1 MASENISNNFI
12 LGRMNKS
19 VDERLVPKG
28 EYVDARNVRLGST
41 ESTEIG
47 AVENSK
53 GNLPLTAITFEGS
66 AVEGAKCIGV
76 YEDGIK
82 QTLYWFVTSPTVDM
96 ILSYN
101 TQNNLLTY
109 HVESTSVLNF
119 NSSYLVTGVN
129 KIGDLLFFTDN
140 INPPRVINV
149 TKNYPSPVGGVD
161 QITQDDIN
169 VIKKIPGY
177 ENTGSDYVPLEA
189 PRVSLINV
197 SGEENYLIDS
207 FISFAYR
214 YRYEDGQ
221 YSALSLFSQ
230 PAFQAQNF
238 KFSIDNFNNAGMQN
252 SFNAANV
259 TFSTGTE
266 RALEVELV
274 YKDATSNVIYVVE
287 RYNKIDKTW
296 ANNASVSI
304 QFVNSKIYTTLGS
317 DELLR
322 LYDNVPLLSQAQTIQ
337 GNRLMYGNY
346 TEGYNIEQPKGTRL
360 SIDYKT
366 VPVFSGITGTEL
378 DIATGGSSGTSY
390 TINPSTPTTV
400 LNNELTFNVSAV
412 SPLPIAIGTTFTFV
426 VSIESSPS
434 TPVQGNGPLFLANYQ
449 TNGGQ
454 PFGLNIQFTT
464 TVVYNTPNEMLN
476 SIEFQSA
483 IGTAAAPVFQPVATS
498 TSGATAVDN
507 FNTAVGDA
515 PSLPKINSAIT
526 SNCGNPT
533 LLPCEVNQGF
543 GYSVNGDSFTLQTLA
558 VQYYFDDGA
567 GNVSNMWEYFQFLP
581 FSSGSSY
588 RQILNTLS
596 LHSNRDY
603 ETGIVYMDDYGR
615 ASTVLVSELNTVFI
629 PPIRSID
636 KNQIQVTLNNL
647 PPFWANKYKFVVKPR
662 QGTYET
668 VYVNYV
674 KQDEDN
680 LQTYYYKLEG
690 DNINKVNVGDTLI
703 CKLDTVGPLSSEV
716 KLNVLDIQTLT
727 STAISSNVPGRNGV
741 YMTINSGSITP
752 ISLNQNTFDTGF
764 QQDKMF
770 NDSCTGLANSAFNLL
785 GVNDSAGVPVPIPAG
800 ATVRIQINNWR
811 GASGAISGCNLRRYS
826 FDQTFTANQNYTDLY
841 QFMINQ
847 NIDITNNNGGVSI
860 DLSMNFQDN
869 NGTGPFTAYNQ
880 TSSGQCFVSQT
891 FIIQQGG
898 PGTSM
903 YFRNI
908 SNMPK
913 CGGLPS
919 YFGNTGMPSNA
930 GCRIIITEASGL
942 VVFETSPAEV
952 DPNLFYDSS
961 EFYDIS
967 GGFHMSGSA
976 NGDQN
981 QAANNVPLIATLNNG
996 DCFTFGNGVE
1006 SYKILDELAAPSFQ
1020 LGERVLAV
1028 SNQDYKRAHRF
1039 AEVTYSGVF
1048 SPGANSNNLN
1058 EFNLGLVNF
1067 QDYDTSFGPIMKLYA
1082 RETDILC
1089 LQEDRISYILTN
1101 KDTISDAGTGGGA
1114 IIAVPNVLGKQIARI
1129 EEYGI
1134 SFNPE
1139 SFAAWGNQMFF
1150 TDTKRSA
1157 VIMLEG
1163 SGQGQSLTNIAE
1175 SGMRSWFR
1183 DQFIEQFETQK
1194 LGGYDPY
1201 MDEYVMSTNDIDIPA
1216 ASSITACGV
1225 ELSQT
1230 DAAGAFSYTVQLGAS
1245 IGDID
1250 IDYTVT
1256 SGTITVD
1263 ALWNGTTFSATDVSE
1278 SGTLT
1283 FNKDETIPSEVF
1295 ITITSVSDK
1304 ATYTSLVNCPP
1315 VAELTIIQIVL
1326 TESSTNGE
1334 STHFG
1339 YNWSDSNITS
1349 PTTSVLANLGLIN
1362 PSEYTLATGQRSVG
1376 VFPYNGTDILMRVN
1390 SEFNDTYVFPVPNNN
1405 PSPFKYLSSNIE
1417 YTQAQINTLIPLLN
1431 NVPGPIANPSAG
1443 VYQSIIN
1450 NIALPIGNQFLYLV
1464 WDLRTVSSSTLCVNS
1479 TVSEACCGC
1488 DIECK
1493 TAYFAQGSNSLFVSC
1508 NWDTDGVNS
1517 ALRSFNGANN
1527 IPTIGDVCYN
1537 GASCDPSSVL
1547 PSGIYVVDV
1556 ASPAVANPKTWVKVG
1571 DYGLVIDNGT
1581 C

>member
-19 VDERLVPKG
+19 VDERLVPPG

-53 GNLPLTAITFEGS
+53 GNLPLTSITFEGS

-177 ENTGSDYVPLEA
+177 ENTGSNYVPLES
-189 PRVSLINV
+189 PKVSLINV
-197 SGEENYLIDS
+197 VGQENYLIDN

-230 PAFQAQNF
+230 PAFQPQNF

-252 SFNAANV
+252 SFNGANV

-274 YKDATSNVIYVVE
+274 YKDASSNVIYVVE
-287 RYNKIDKTW
+287 RYNKIDNSW
-296 ANNASVSI
+296 ANNASVSV

-346 TEGYNIEQPKGTRL
+346 TEGYNIERPKGTRL
-360 SIDYKT
+360 NIDYKT
-366 VPVFSGITGTEL
+366 VPVFSDITGTAL
-378 DIATGGSSGTSY
+378 AAPVASSSGTSY

-400 LNNELTFNVSAV
+400 SNDQLTFDFSTV
-412 SPLPIAIGTTFTFV
+412 SPIPIAIGTTFNFMM
-426 VSIESSPS
+426 SLQSSPS
-434 TPVQGNGPLFLANYQ
+434 SPIQGNGGPNVDLSYE
-449 TNGGQ
+449 TNGG
-454 PFGLNIQFTT
+454 NIFNVNVQFTASI
-464 TVVYNTPNEMLN
+464 VYDNVNQMLN
-476 SIEFQSA
+476 SIEFQNS

-515 PSLPKINSAIT
+515 PGLPLINSGIT
-526 SNCGNPT
+526 SNCGDPT
-533 LLPCEVNQGF
+533 TSPCEENQGF
-543 GYSVNGDSFTLQTLA
+543 GYSVNGDSFTLQALA
-558 VQYYFDDGA
+558 VEFSDA
-567 GNVSNMWEYFQFLP
+567 ASSPASVSSMWEYFEFVA
-581 FSSGSSY
+581 FSSLAEY
-588 RQILNTLS
+588 RKILNTLS

-629 PPIRSID
+629 PPINSTT

-647 PPFWANKYKFVVKPR
+647 PPYWADKYKFVVKPR

-668 VYVNYV
+668 VYVNKV
-674 KQDEDN
+674 IQDKVD
-680 LQTYYYKLEG
+680 LQTYYYQLEG
-690 DNINKVNVGDTLI
+690 DNINKVNVGDTLF
-703 CKLDTVGPLSSEV
+703 CKIDTAGAQDTEL
-716 KLNVLDIQTLT
+716 KLNVLDIKTYARDGINTGAGALAGT
-727 STAISSNVPGRNGV
+727 NPPGV
-741 YMTINSGSITP
+741 YMKINSGSINP
-752 ISLNQNTFDTGF
+752 LDQNQNVFDTGTVASSSTSGSW
-764 QQDKMF
+764 QQGALVNVGI
-770 NDSCTGLANSAFNLL
+770 NDG
-785 GVNDSAGVPVPIPAG
+785 AGVPIPIPAG
-800 ATVRIQINNWR
+800 STVRIYINNFR
-811 GASGAISGCNLRRYS
+811 PSQSGFLGINSCPFRQYL
-826 FDQTFTANQNYTDLY
+826 FDETFTAAQDYSDMY
-841 QFMINQ
+841 QFMVNQ
-847 NIDITNNNGGVSI
+847 NIDITTGTVTNASLEFENNNG
-860 DLSMNFQDN
+860 
-869 NGTGPFTAYNQ
+869 NGPYTAFGNVPAPQ
-880 TSSGQCFVSQT
+880 AFLGQT
-891 FIIQQGG
+891 FFYQPAG
-898 PGTSM
+898 PGTALS
-903 YFRNI
+903 FV
-908 SNMPK
+908 SDTNMSA
-913 CGGLPS
+913 CGAN
-919 YFGNTGMPSNA
+919 GNKRSNA
-930 GCRIIITEASGL
+930 RVRIVITESSGL
-942 VVFETSPAEV
+942 VVFETEPAEV
-952 DPNLFYDSS
+952 DPNLFYDAS
-961 EFYDIS
+961 EFYNIS
-967 GGFHMSGSA
+967 GGFHQSGNSD
-976 NGDQN
+976 GDQN
-981 QAANNVPLIATLNNG
+981 QAANNVPLVATLNNG

-1201 MDEYVMSTNDIDIPA
+1201 MDEYVISTNDIDIPA

-1263 ALWNGTTFSATDVSE
+1263 ALWNGTTTSVTASE

-1295 ITITSVSDK
+1295 ITITSVTDK

-1390 SEFNDTYVFPVPNNN
+1390 SEFNDTYVFPVPNSN

-1450 NIALPIGNQFLYLV
+1450 NIDLPIGNQFLYLV

-1493 TAYFAQGSNSLFVSC
+1493 TAYFAQGSNSLFLSC
-1508 NWDTDGVNS
+1508 NFDTDGLNS

>member
-19 VDERLVPKG
+19 VDERIVPPG

-53 GNLPLTAITFEGS
+53 GNLPLTSITFEGS
-66 AVEGAKCIGV
+66 GVEGAKCIGA

-96 ILSYN
+96 IVSYN
-101 TQNNLLTY
+101 TQTNLLTY

-177 ENTGSDYVPLEA
+177 ENTGANYVPLES
-189 PRVSLINV
+189 PKVSLINV
-197 SGEENYLIDS
+197 VGQENYLIDN

-252 SFNAANV
+252 SFNGANV

-274 YKDATSNVIYVVE
+274 YKDAASNVIYVVE
-287 RYNKIDKTW
+287 RYNKIDNSW
-296 ANNASVSI
+296 ANNASVSV

-360 SIDYKT
+360 NIDYKT
-366 VPVFSGITGTEL
+366 VPVFSDITGTAL
-378 DIATGGSSGTSY
+378 ATPVASSSGVNY
-390 TINPSTPTTV
+390 TINSSTPTTV
-400 LNNELTFNVSAV
+400 SNDQLTFDFSAV
-412 SPLPIAIGTTFTFV
+412 SPIPIAIGTTFNFMM
-426 VSIESSPS
+426 SLQSSPS
-434 TPVQGNGPLFLANYQ
+434 SPIQGNAGPNVDLNYE
-449 TNGGQ
+449 TNGG
-454 PFGLNIQFTT
+454 NIFNVNVQFTASI
-464 TVVYNTPNEMLN
+464 VYDNVNQMLN
-476 SIEFQSA
+476 SIEFQNS

-515 PSLPKINSAIT
+515 PGLPLINSGIT
-526 SNCGNPT
+526 SNCGDPT
-533 LLPCEVNQGF
+533 TSPCDENQGF
-543 GYSVNGDSFTLQTLA
+543 GYSVNGDSFTLQALA
-558 VQYYFDDGA
+558 VEFSDA
-567 GNVSNMWEYFQFLP
+567 ASSPASVSSMWEYFEFVA
-581 FSSGSSY
+581 FSSVAEY
-588 RQILNTLS
+588 RKILNTLS

-629 PPIRSID
+629 PPINSTT

-647 PPFWANKYKFVVKPR
+647 PPYWADKYKFVVKPR

-668 VYVNYV
+668 VYVNKV
-674 KQDEDN
+674 IQDNID
-680 LQTYYYKLEG
+680 LQTYYYQLEG
-690 DNINKVNVGDTLI
+690 DNINKVNIGDTLF
-703 CKLDTVGPLSSEV
+703 CKLDTAGAQDTEL
-716 KLNVLDIQTLT
+716 KLNVLDIKTYARDGINTGAGALAGT
-727 STAISSNVPGRNGV
+727 NPPGV
-741 YMTINSGSITP
+741 YMKINSGSINP
-752 ISLNQNTFDTGF
+752 LDQNQNVFDTGTVASSSTSGSW
-764 QQDKMF
+764 QQGALVNVGI
-770 NDSCTGLANSAFNLL
+770 NDG
-785 GVNDSAGVPVPIPAG
+785 AGVPIPIPAG
-800 ATVRIQINNWR
+800 STVRIYINNFR
-811 GASGAISGCNLRRYS
+811 PSQSGFLGINSCPFRQYL
-826 FDQTFTANQNYTDLY
+826 FDETFTAAQDYSDMY
-841 QFMINQ
+841 QFMVNQ
-847 NIDITNNNGGVSI
+847 NIDITTGTVTNASLEFENNDGNG
-860 DLSMNFQDN
+860 
-869 NGTGPFTAYNQ
+869 PYTAFGNVPAPQ
-880 TSSGQCFVSQT
+880 AFLGQT
-891 FIIQQGG
+891 FFYQPAG
-898 PGTSM
+898 PGTALS
-903 YFRNI
+903 FV
-908 SNMPK
+908 SDTNMSA
-913 CGGLPS
+913 CGAN
-919 YFGNTGMPSNA
+919 GNKRSNA
-930 GCRIIITEASGL
+930 RVRIVITESSGL
-942 VVFETSPAEV
+942 VVFETEPAEV
-952 DPNLFYDSS
+952 DPNLFYDAS
-961 EFYDIS
+961 EFYNIS
-967 GGFHMSGSA
+967 GGFHQSGNSD
-976 NGDQN
+976 GDQN
-981 QAANNVPLIATLNNG
+981 QAANNVPLVATLNNG

-1263 ALWNGTTFSATDVSE
+1263 ALWNGTTTSVTTSE

-1295 ITITSVSDK
+1295 ITITSVTDK

-1390 SEFNDTYVFPVPNNN
+1390 SEFNDTYVFPVPNSN
-1405 PSPFKYLSSNIE
+1405 PSPFKYLSSNVE
-1417 YTQAQINTLIPLLN
+1417 YTQAETNTLIPLLN

-1450 NIALPIGNQFLYLV
+1450 NIDLPIGNQFLYLV

-1493 TAYFAQGSNSLFVSC
+1493 TAYFAQGSNSLFFSC
-1508 NWDTDGVNS
+1508 NWDTDGANS

-1527 IPTIGDVCYN
+1527 IPTIGDVCYD

-1571 DYGLVIDNGT
+1571 NYGLVIDNGT